1 MEHGTSPNSACA
13 YKLDLSIAY
22 DRVDWSFLESTMQKM
37 GFSDRWVQWIMPYVT
52 TVNMIFSQ
60 IQRNLVGCIFSYT
73 RVKAGRLSP
82 FLFLF
87 VLDGLSA
94 LLKHEVDQNSITSIR
109 VCRRVPGISHILTHS
124 SAYLTKFGQYLAYF
138 HK

>member
-1 MEHGTSPNSACA
+1 
-13 YKLDLSIAY
+13 
-22 DRVDWSFLESTMQKM
+22 
-37 GFSDRWVQWIMPYVT
+37 MPYVT

-60 IQRNLVGCIFSYT
+60 IQLNLVGCIFSYT

-109 VCRRVPGISHILTHS
+109 VCRRVPGISHLLFADETLLFFKATENEAQRIKN
-124 SAYLTKFGQYLAYF
+124 AFNIY
-138 HK
+138 